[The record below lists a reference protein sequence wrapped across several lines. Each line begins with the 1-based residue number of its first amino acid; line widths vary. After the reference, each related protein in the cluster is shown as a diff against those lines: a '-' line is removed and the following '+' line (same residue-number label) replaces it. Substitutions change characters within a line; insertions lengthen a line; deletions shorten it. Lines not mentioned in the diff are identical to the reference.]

1 MNIKS
6 TLSLR
11 ALAAAGLISASA
23 ACAAQVWCAL
33 PQGDA
38 SRAAVPLK
46 DIARLQLS
54 DDGVTFSIVRT
65 DGKSAASGLTKITFA
80 KCEEGTTAL
89 RASAAPS
96 ARFSADGSRFELSG
110 VAAGSA
116 VTVFTLSGESVRVL
130 RAGAQGTASADL
142 SALPQGKYILR
153 AGNSAF
159 GLERK

>member
-1 MNIKS
+1 MEESSMNIKS

-38 SRAAVPLK
+38 SRDAVPLK

-80 KCEEGTTAL
+80 KCEEGATAL
-89 RASAAPS
+89 RASAADCGLLA
-96 ARFSADGSRFELSG
+96 ARYYLYQPLCRLLILWLHGFHLLSM
-110 VAAGSA
+110 
-116 VTVFTLSGESVRVL
+116 
-130 RAGAQGTASADL
+130 
-142 SALPQGKYILR
+142 
-153 AGNSAF
+153 
-159 GLERK
+159 